1 MEDPDKKTEVVLLAC
16 GSFNPITNMHLRLFE
31 LAKDYLHETGRKY
44 KVIKGIISPVGDAY
58 KKKGLISADH
68 RVTMAK
74 LATKTSDWVEVD
86 DWESCQS
93 EWLETLKV
101 LRYHHEKLSSSDPTN
116 SLENAIPLT
125 KAGRKRK
132 QEPNRHVCWSFKC
145 LKILVISR
153 GLCCVISKSS
163 FDANPLF

>member
-1 MEDPDKKTEVVLLAC
+1 MKIVLLAC

-31 LAKDYLHETGRKY
+31 LAKDYLHETGKY

-101 LRYHHEKLSSSDPTN
+101 LRYSSVKSLKVSRTYRRMKNAKSCLPTPHIHCNDKICDSPYNLQDRTKSLNYFSASHCGPWVNNICSTQRFQKL
-116 SLENAIPLT
+116 
-125 KAGRKRK
+125 
-132 QEPNRHVCWSFKC
+132 
-145 LKILVISR
+145 
-153 GLCCVISKSS
+153 
-163 FDANPLF
+163 